1 MKGPESLMNTLFQ
14 SRISFWAFLCTGNKN
29 KQTKYLVILF
39 VLIDNIFN
47 VVAFAFTELFGKQ
60 GRRKHL
66 KLFRVLRKTSDLRER
81 KQMKVLEIISPVLV
95 MIILGILCRK
105 WKLLNKNGI
114 DNMKALVTNIMLPVA
129 IFHALATSDY
139 GAETAKLVGIMFI
152 MLVVSFG
159 IGFLMKPLMTE
170 NYRKYLPF
178 MVSVYE
184 GGSMAYPLYTSLCGQ
199 DNLSQ
204 IAVLDIAGLLFGF
217 SIYMGMLGQTENG
230 EKINVKNLAVSA
242 VKTPAFIASVLG
254 IIAGLTGVI
263 KLLLAS
269 PAGGI
274 YTSVESILTTA
285 LTAII
290 LIVVGFS
297 MELTPE
303 LFRPC
308 VRTIVMRIVLQA
320 VMIVCVLLAVHSFI
334 GSNKLLDL
342 AVITYMS
349 APATFSMQTFLKRED
364 GSAYV
369 STTNSLY
376 CIVSVVVYMILAF
389 FTY

>member
-1 MKGPESLMNTLFQ
+1 MNTLFQ

-230 EKINVKNLAVSA
+230 EKINVNNLAVSA

-263 KLLLAS
+263 KLLLAG

-274 YTSVESILTTA
+274 YASVESILTTA

-303 LFRPC
+303 LFGPC

>member
-1 MKGPESLMNTLFQ
+1 
-14 SRISFWAFLCTGNKN
+14 
-29 KQTKYLVILF
+29 
-39 VLIDNIFN
+39 
-47 VVAFAFTELFGKQ
+47 
-60 GRRKHL
+60 
-66 KLFRVLRKTSDLRER
+66 
-81 KQMKVLEIISPVLV
+81 MKVLEIISPVLV

-114 DNMKALVTNIMLPVA
+114 DSMKALVTNIMLPVA

-297 MELTPE
+297 MELTQE
-303 LFRPC
+303 LFGPC

-334 GSNKLLDL
+334 GSNKLLNL

>member
-29 KQTKYLVILF
+29 KQIKYLVILF

-105 WKLLNKNGI
+105 WKLLNKTGI
-114 DNMKALVTNIMLPVA
+114 DSMKALVTNIMLPVA

-303 LFRPC
+303 LLGPC

-320 VMIVCVLLAVHSFI
+320 VMIVCVLLTVHSFI

>member
-114 DNMKALVTNIMLPVA
+114 DSMKALVTNIMLPVA

-254 IIAGLTGVI
+254 IIAGLTGVL

-303 LFRPC
+303 LFGPC
-308 VRTIVMRIVLQA
+308 VRTIVMLIVLQA
-320 VMIVCVLLAVHSFI
+320 VMIECVLLAVHSFI